1 MTLEAFCSN
10 CGRTLYI
17 EEGETPICPV
27 CSSPLIQPVD
37 TSEDGAQGEAKATP
51 AHVEV
56 DEDGEP
62 PPAED

>member
-27 CSSPLIQPVD
+27 CSSPLIQLVD
-37 TSEDGAQGEAKATP
+37 TSEGAQGEVEATTP
-51 AHVEV
+51 HAEGDEV
-56 DEDGEP
+56 GEP
-62 PPAED
+62 PPAKD

>member
-37 TSEDGAQGEAKATP
+37 TSEDGSKAEVETAAAHSEGE
-51 AHVEV
+51 
-56 DEDGEP
+56 EDGEP